1 MNNFNQFTHTDGGH
15 WEAYQ
20 KAVKEL
26 NQKHEEW
33 VAKLRAE
40 GFKAAHPNDGWVDRK
55 NNELQMA
62 YPDFNDGMGVGD
74 KVMLGWHDQGH
85 RPAVITGIRHSVF
98 NLTFWK
104 FEDLK

>member
-1 MNNFNQFTHTDGGH
+1 MDNFDQFTHTDGGH
-15 WEAYQ
+15 WEAFQ
-20 KAVKEL
+20 EAL
-26 NQKHEEW
+26 DQFDQKHQEW
-33 VAKLRAE
+33 IDRLRSE

-62 YPDFNDGMGVGD
+62 YPHFNDGMGVGD

-85 RPAVITGIRHSVF
+85 RPVKITGIRHSVF